1 MSKSRFV
8 AVSRAGRRKGQNE
21 HLIANQL
28 IKALA
33 RTGVRAFMYSGCA
46 RGNSPLPDYTLSVV
60 RPDAPASAQYFGA
73 ANMGHMAL
81 IVFLRGIDV
90 GGHGTFRPS
99 VLAKELGIYDAVNG
113 VPQAPL

>member
-21 HLIANQL
+21 HPIANQL

-46 RGNSPLPDYTLSVV
+46 RGNSPLCDLLLLGL
-60 RPDAPASAQYFGA
+60 PAS
-73 ANMGHMAL
+73 L
-81 IVFLRGIDV
+81 TSPLPVDSTPRVF
-90 GGHGTFRPS
+90 
-99 VLAKELGIYDAVNG
+99 
-113 VPQAPL
+113 